1 MLIGMR
7 EWMDE
12 CWVRWDAMVTVL
24 FVTCDRVVCEGG
36 VRGRQG
42 TSRQGTSRAE
52 PLCAEPLCA
61 WHVVPRLVVVV

>member
-24 FVTCDRVVCEGG
+24 FCEGG
-36 VRGRQG
+36 VRGETQC
-42 TSRQGTSRAE
+42 
-52 PLCAEPLCA
+52 LVN
-61 WHVVPRLVVVV
+61 VVPRL